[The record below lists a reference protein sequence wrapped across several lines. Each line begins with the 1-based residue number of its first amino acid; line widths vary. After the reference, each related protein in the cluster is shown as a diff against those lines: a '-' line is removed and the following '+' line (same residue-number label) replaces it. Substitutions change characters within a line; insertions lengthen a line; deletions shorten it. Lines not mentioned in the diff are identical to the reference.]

1 MKKWFFLLIG
11 LALLIQTVCCFG
23 EEIPEIEIIE
33 RRPASDSAA
42 AVSKPE
48 LSIEGVVDRQYGVS
62 LVEDD
67 IIIISWHAEGD
78 VQRYHVSITDED
90 DQEIDAYDTTAETG
104 IVKAAAL
111 AEGEAYTVTV
121 TAIPGGDLSDRDGV
135 SAVMRFARYIPSEAA
150 SAPEA
155 APEDTPEDTMEDMP
169 EAAPEETSEPAPE
182 PAPETEVESTVEAD
196 AGPGEISDSWEQI
209 IAAIT
214 YGTARQ
220 RYQIGDTK
228 ELDLGELGVIH
239 MQLAGFDLDERSDG
253 GKAVTTWIALE
264 LLPEGHVMNE
274 NGSTEGGWRDSDLR
288 AYLNEVVY
296 GAIPQAVRERLICVK
311 KRQYDLA
318 EQAENETDEW
328 IWIPNRNEL
337 LGEDAL
343 YNELFGDSYLSR
355 VKQNQEGSFAWWW
368 LRSAYTEYAFYAV
381 NSNGNIS
388 YTGAGARGGVV
399 IGFCL

>member
-1 MKKWFFLLIG
+1 MKKWIFLLIG

-33 RRPASDSAA
+33 RRPASDPAA

-48 LSIEGVVDRQYGVS
+48 LFIEGVADRQYGVS
-62 LVEDD
+62 LVEGD

-104 IVKAAAL
+104 IVKAETL
-111 AEGEAYTVTV
+111 VEGEAYTVTV
-121 TAIPGGDLSDRDGV
+121 TAIPGGGLSDRDGV
-135 SAVMRFARYIPSEAA
+135 SAVMRFARYIPSEEA
-150 SAPEA
+150 SAPEDMPETAPEATPEAAPEA
-155 APEDTPEDTMEDMP
+155 APEDMP
-169 EAAPEETSEPAPE
+169 EA
-182 PAPETEVESTVEAD
+182 EAEFT
-196 AGPGEISDSWEQI
+196 AEAAVGPGEISDSWEQI

-220 RYQIGDTK
+220 RYQVGDTK

-239 MQLAGFDLDERSDG
+239 MQLAGFGLDERSGG

-264 LLPEGHVMNE
+264 LLPEGHVMDE

-296 GAIPQAVRERLICVK
+296 GAVPQAVRERLICVK
-311 KRQYDLA
+311 KRQYDLG

-328 IWIPNRNEL
+328 IWIPDRNEL
-337 LGEDAL
+337 SGEDAL
-343 YNELFGDSYLSR
+343 YNELFGDSDLSR
-355 VKQNQEGSFAWWW
+355 VKQNQEGASAWWW

-381 NSNGNIS
+381 NSNGGIS

-399 IGFCL
+399 VGFCL